1 MVVTF
6 IGLGSMG
13 LPMATNIIKA
23 GISVHAYN
31 RTLSKAKPLE
41 SLGATLFDTVEA
53 AVDESDIVV
62 TMLSDDQAVQE
73 ISTRLIGAMKQG
85 SLHISMSTIG
95 PATASQLAGTFSANG
110 LHYLSAPVMGRPP
123 AAESKQLYIL
133 TSGDESAKQ
142 KAQPVLDAMS
152 QRIFDYGPDPAAANT
167 VKLMMNYMIFV
178 VTEMLSEVLLMAE
191 KSGIEKQLLLDT
203 MLSTIFGAPV
213 IKTYGGLIVRE
224 QDNPNGFKTRLAS
237 KDLRLAQEAAAM
249 YNTSLPM
256 GEAIQKHFKEIIEA
270 EGGDND
276 VSLLIKHLRSFSAK

>member
-62 TMLSDDQAVQE
+62 TMLSDDHAVQE

-110 LHYLSAPVMGRPP
+110 LDYLSAPVMGRPP
-123 AAESKQLYIL
+123 AAESKLLYIL

-270 EGGDND
+270 EGGDKD